1 MTTKKE
7 QDKAKE
13 TEEKKTQDT
22 QNKEQKQSTNQQAD
36 DSGFWDDAKENV
48 SEGAKIVGEEA
59 KRIGGKI
66 SSYSEKIFG
75 KISDSASDVYK
86 ISSEFTKEA
95 VNSAQELAEK
105 YKDKYE
111 INKLNNQKKH
121 YATQLGMRFYLDIKN
136 NENRIPRGFLDE
148 NDIKALIS
156 KLESIDKEVL
166 DLTKDEEE
174 QSKS

>member
-13 TEEKKTQDT
+13 TEEKKAQSTQS
-22 QNKEQKQSTNQQAD
+22 NEQKNTQETA
-36 DSGFWDDAKENV
+36 DSGFWDEAKDNV

-75 KISDSASDVYK
+75 KISESASDVYK
-86 ISSEFTKEA
+86 ISTEFTKDA

-136 NENRIPRGFLDE
+136 NDNRIPRGFLDE
-148 NDIKALIS
+148 NDIKGLIS
-156 KLESIDKEVL
+156 KLEKIDKEVL
-166 DLTKDEEE
+166 ELTKDEEE
-174 QSKS
+174 KEKS